1 MSFLQQL
8 HLDNPVACDL
18 LIFSIVILGG
28 IGLGNIRFRG
38 VKLGTAGV
46 LFAGLA
52 VSHFG
57 MRPNAEV
64 AHFLKEFGLV
74 LFVFALGMQMGPGFF
89 ASLRRQGRMLNAYA
103 FALVFLG
110 GMVALAGGWV
120 DRKSVV

>member
-8 HLDNPVACDL
+8 RLDNSVACDL
-18 LIFSIVILGG
+18 LILSLVILAG

-52 VSHFG
+52 ASHFG
-57 MRPNAEV
+57 LRPETEV

-89 ASLRRQGRMLNAYA
+89 ASPTAAWCSPTNVSSAKRYA
-103 FALVFLG
+103 NSASITST
-110 GMVALAGGWV
+110 ASPSPA
-120 DRKSVV
+120 